1 MQLMVSINYAR
12 VVELVDTRD
21 LKSLDRNIVPVQ
33 VRPRVPYIDF
43 DRINKINN
51 RQSTVADEDIEFF
64 LNEKDLNLTATYDKN
79 FAYEGASFV
88 VIATPTNYDPAT
100 NEFDTSSVD
109 EVSKDALN
117 FNPNALVVIKSTIPV
132 GYKQNFSKKYNTDRI
147 IFSPEFLREG
157 IGFKKDNSYSSRI
170 IVSSNLEDGKSL
182 LNFSI
187 EGAIKKDIETLFI
200 PTCEDLKT
208 SINKFLLNS
217 FVILSSST

>member
-1 MQLMVSINYAR
+1 MSNFSHSNSKKITIVGSGYVGMSLAVLFAQHNE
-12 VVELVDTRD
+12 VVL
-21 LKSLDRNIVPVQ
+21 LD
-33 VRPRVPYIDF
+33 IDF

-64 LNEKDLNLTATYDKN
+64 LNEKDLNLTATHDKN

-132 GYKQNFSKKYNTDRI
+132 GHTKFLQKKYNTDRI
-147 IFSPEFLREG
+147 IFSPEFLRR
-157 IGFKKDNSYSSRI
+157 DR
-170 IVSSNLEDGKSL
+170 L
-182 LNFSI
+182 
-187 EGAIKKDIETLFI
+187 
-200 PTCEDLKT
+200 
-208 SINKFLLNS
+208 
-217 FVILSSST
+217 